1 MAFQCGAPTAS
12 GGTCRSAVS
21 GSGSRCGWHTV
32 VSGEHSQCPICM
44 EDIYVRNCKKLP
56 CEHNFHKKCLDKW
69 KMEGNRTCPLCREPF
84 DLPQFRVKIEIDPI
98 NDGVRTYRSRT
109 FEEPNVIQHI
119 MESSDIV
126 SNDPNVRTELTLE
139 AEDIQSLRRV
149 LEQIGISLTV
159 EDYDSLTS
167 VPHDVSEL

>member
-1 MAFQCGAPTAS
+1 M
-12 GGTCRSAVS
+12 
-21 GSGSRCGWHTV
+21 
-32 VSGEHSQCPICM
+32 
-44 EDIYVRNCKKLP
+44 
-56 CEHNFHKKCLDKW
+56 
-69 KMEGNRTCPLCREPF
+69 
-84 DLPQFRVKIEIDPI
+84 KIEIDPI

-109 FEEPNVIQHI
+109 FQEPSVIQHI

-159 EDYDSLTS
+159 EYYDSLTS